1 MSGRTAL
8 AGTIDR
14 YVLWCY
20 PIIYVLGIG
29 AVVVLLFF

>member
-1 MSGRTAL
+1 MSGRAGL

-20 PIIYVLGIG
+20 PIGYGLGIG
-29 AVVVLLFF
+29 AVAAFFFF